1 MASASSSRKDFLESI
16 SPGSPQDLLLSTR
29 SCKDLLERN
38 FAGSSQEPFYA
49 RIYNENAAGPELE
62 NPAAH
67 LHSLNAQ
74 HERLTRAIFWRELTG
89 KMPRPHTLCVHA
101 QSKLIWTSP
110 GIILRENSQGKS
122 WGPRSSQNCD
132 PHCVRACAIE
142 MHIDIAQSHFYARMY
157 NKNSGHQRA
166 YPDLTLP

>member
-1 MASASSSRKDFLESI
+1 MPGHVRTPKGFHQDLSKSFSQGPVQDHAKASDSISLGSNKDLPSASHKSFHTSPSKTWHLQAPHAKDFLERI

-67 LHSLNAQ
+67 LRSLNAQ

-89 KMPRPHTLCVHA
+89 KMPRPHTLCVPA
-101 QSKLIWTSP
+101 QSKLIWTSQ
-110 GIILRENSQGKS
+110 E
-122 WGPRSSQNCD
+122 
-132 PHCVRACAIE
+132 
-142 MHIDIAQSHFYARMY
+142 
-157 NKNSGHQRA
+157 
-166 YPDLTLP
+166 